1 MTDDEGL
8 SVREAVEWCGSGV
21 TREITRLRSSTAISR
36 TVLENH
42 VSDERGWPGRD
53 RRETLPI
60 TRILSSGWA
69 SVVRLSVVAW
79 CKNNM
84 EGRLAMK
91 LRWIDSNGV
100 SNHDLAELPDLR
112 QRTDGFLWLDIPEWS
127 DDAETLLAD
136 EFKFHPMA
144 ISESRNRNHIPRLH
158 VYPHHWFIVVHA
170 PEIGARG
177 HVHYLELDQFVGENF
192 LVTVHGPISPKVA
205 LEAALRE
212 TNAVAARMESGRLHP
227 TSPFGLTYAI
237 VSTIARRESDMVA
250 EIAREVGLME
260 QRVMAD
266 EDEKDPQAFLSQL
279 FAARHEL
286 LTIKTMASQGSEI
299 YRRAIKLTTFA
310 PPEGLELM
318 KDVLDQYETVAHISD
333 SQLVFLMG
341 VTEFYRAR
349 TDTKMTIAAERLAI
363 IAAITLP
370 ITSLSSV
377 VGMNVIVNE
386 STRWIPLAIL
396 LLIMLGISLTLL
408 RWARKQG
415 WW

>member
-1 MTDDEGL
+1 
-8 SVREAVEWCGSGV
+8 
-21 TREITRLRSSTAISR
+21 
-36 TVLENH
+36 
-42 VSDERGWPGRD
+42 
-53 RRETLPI
+53 
-60 TRILSSGWA
+60 
-69 SVVRLSVVAW
+69 
-79 CKNNM
+79 
-84 EGRLAMK
+84 
-91 LRWIDSNGV
+91 
-100 SNHDLAELPDLR
+100 
-112 QRTDGFLWLDIPEWS
+112 
-127 DDAETLLAD
+127 
-136 EFKFHPMA
+136 
-144 ISESRNRNHIPRLH
+144 
-158 VYPHHWFIVVHA
+158 VHA

-192 LVTVHGPISPKVA
+192 LITVHGPISPKVPLA
-205 LEAALRE
+205 AALRE
-212 TNAVAARMESGRLHP
+212 TKGVGTRLDAGRLRP

-237 VSTIARRESDMVA
+237 VSAIARRESEMVA

-260 QRVMAD
+260 QRVMAE
-266 EDEKDPQAFLSQL
+266 EDEKDPQEFLSEL

-310 PPEGLELM
+310 PPEGLDLM

-377 VGMNVIVNE
+377 IGMNVIVNE

-396 LLIMLGISLTLL
+396 LLIMLTISVVLL
-408 RWARKQG
+408 RWAHKQG